1 MDKEIITQEITLQE
15 NELMSEITELLKAK
29 DTESAIATIKKFI
42 SISKNNTLIKEY
54 TSLLNKLKQLE
65 KKPKEDQFEVRL
77 EKPTTKFK
85 DVKGMEK
92 LKKKISKEMI
102 LLMQGRKA
110 YLKHKLKPTGLLF
123 YGPPGTGKTLLADAT
138 AGEFGMNIIKPDLA
152 TLFSQW
158 VGETEKNIV
167 KIIQKAIDN
176 QPCLIFIDEVDAKIR
191 AREKIEARG
200 ESTVN
205 LNATTQF
212 LETMQN
218 VHNAEYQI
226 LFIGASNRVW
236 DVDNAAKRPG
246 RLGNLVY
253 VAPPTLKDRFMLFRY
268 YLKTVENLKI
278 GPFGYLKLSIAT
290 TRYSPSDIEEICIQ
304 SKKEM
309 LYNNLIGKNA
319 EYYSKKYT
327 KDEYMLAKTANALPP
342 KPKERLSTR
351 DVLRT
356 LKKDFKGSSLDTWYV
371 ESYKDMIGWE
381 ETQVEK
387 VKGKIFTKTLKKK
400 VKHEGKITKD
410 ERKIYKDMLKDVKR
424 AHNRWLFTVALRTFA
439 RL

>member
-1 MDKEIITQEITLQE
+1 MANEIMQEITPQE
-15 NELMSEITELLKAK
+15 RELMSEITELLKNK
-29 DTESAIATIKKFI
+29 DTENAIATIKKLI
-42 SISKNNTLIKEY
+42 SISKNAALIKEY
-54 TSLLNKLKQLE
+54 TNLLNKIKQIE
-65 KKPKEDQFEVRL
+65 KKPKDQFEVTV

-85 DVKGMEK
+85 NVKGMEK
-92 LKKKISKEMI
+92 LKKKISKEII
-102 LLMQGRKA
+102 LMMQGRKD

-123 YGPPGTGKTLLADAT
+123 YGPPGTGKTLLAEAT
-138 AGEFGMNIIKPDLA
+138 AGEFGMNLIKPDLA

-167 KIIQKAIDN
+167 KIVQKAIDN
-176 QPCLIFIDEVDAKIR
+176 QPCLVFIDEVDAKIR

-200 ESTVN
+200 ESIVN

-212 LETMQN
+212 LETMQK

-226 LFIGASNRVW
+226 LFIGATNRVW
-236 DVDNAAKRPG
+236 DVDSAAKRPG
-246 RLGNLVY
+246 RLGNLIY
-253 VAPPTLKDRFMLFRY
+253 VNPPGLKDRFMLFRY

-278 GPFGYLKLSIAT
+278 GPFGFLRLALAT
-290 TRYSPSDIEEICIQ
+290 TGYSPSDIEEICNQ
-304 SKKEM
+304 AKKEM
-309 LYNNLIGKNA
+309 LYKNLNT
-319 EYYSKKYT
+319 EYYTKKYT
-327 KDEYMLAKTANALPP
+327 KEEYLHAKETNTLPP
-342 KPKERLSTR
+342 KPKEQLSTR
-351 DVLRT
+351 DILRVI
-356 LKKDFKGSSLDTWYV
+356 KKDLKNSSLDTWYV

-410 ERKIYKDMLKDVKR
+410 ERKIYKDMLRDVKR
-424 AHNRWLFTVALRTFA
+424 AHNRWLFTVILRTLA

>member
-1 MDKEIITQEITLQE
+1 MDKEIITQEITPQE
-15 NELMSEITELLKAK
+15 KELMSEITELLKNK
-29 DTESAIATIKKFI
+29 DAEGAIATIKKFI
-42 SISKNNTLIKEY
+42 SISKNDALIKEY
-54 TSLLNKLKQLE
+54 TRLLNKLRQIE
-65 KKPKEDQFEVRL
+65 KKPENQFEVKL

-92 LKKKISKEMI
+92 LKKKISKEII
-102 LLMQGRKA
+102 LMMQGRKA

-123 YGPPGTGKTLLADAT
+123 YGPPGTGKTLLAEAT

-167 KIIQKAIDN
+167 KIVQKAIDN

-200 ESTVN
+200 ESIVN

-226 LFIGASNRVW
+226 LFIGATNRVW
-236 DVDNAAKRPG
+236 DIDNAAKRPG
-246 RLGNLVY
+246 RLGNLIY
-253 VAPPTLKDRFMLFRY
+253 VGPPSLKDRFMLFRY

-278 GPFGYLKLSIAT
+278 GPFGYLKLSLAT

-304 SKKEM
+304 AKKEM
-309 LYNNLIGKNA
+309 LYKNLNA
-319 EYYSKKYT
+319 EYYNKKYT
-327 KDEYMLAKTANALPP
+327 KDEYLLAKTANALPP
-342 KPKERLSTR
+342 KPKEQLSTR
-351 DVLRT
+351 DILRT
-356 LKKDFKGSSLDTWYV
+356 IKKDFKNSSLDTWYV

-381 ETQVEK
+381 ETQEEK
-387 VKGKIFTKTLKKK
+387 VKGKILTKTLKKK

-410 ERKIYKDMLKDVKR
+410 ERKIYKDMLRDVKR
-424 AHNRWLFTVALRTFA
+424 AHNRWLFTVILRTFA